1 MSFGKLKLDEFGE
14 VSFRLLKLG
23 DMSFK
28 ILKLGDFIEVSFGML
43 KF

>member
-1 MSFGKLKLDEFGE
+1 MSFGKLKLDEFGK

-23 DMSFK
+23 EVSFE
-28 ILKLGDFIEVSFGML
+28 ISKLGDLIEVSFGML

>member
-14 VSFRLLKLG
+14 VSFRLFKLGEASFEISKLG
-23 DMSFK
+23 D
-28 ILKLGDFIEVSFGML
+28 LIEVSFGML

>member
-1 MSFGKLKLDEFGE
+1 MSFGKLKQDGFGE